1 MQFRIGDRVV
11 HPMYGVG
18 TVKSWT
24 EQEFGGGQMREYYE
38 VETDSATVWVPI
50 DGQGATV
57 LRGIASRHSLAE
69 CRRLLSSAPVPLDR
83 SQKLRQIEIGSRLK
97 GGLLPALCE
106 TVRDLRAF
114 NSGATLPPSDERVL
128 RRIYKALCEEWAAS
142 EGVSEQAALHE
153 IEDLLLESH
162 AAQVAVKGLG
172 N

>member
-18 TVKSWT
+18 TVKSWS

-38 VETDSATVWVPI
+38 VETESATVWVPI

-57 LRGIASRHSLAE
+57 LRGIASPHSLAE
-69 CRRLLSSAPVPLDR
+69 CRRLLSSVPVPLDR
-83 SQKLRQIEIGSRLK
+83 SQKVRQIEIGSRLK
-97 GGLLPALCE
+97 GGLLPALCI

-114 NSGATLPPSDERVL
+114 NSRAPLPPSDERVL
-128 RRIYKALCEEWAAS
+128 RRIFKALCEEWAAS

-153 IEDLLLESH
+153 IEDLLLESR
-162 AAQVAVKGLG
+162 AAQVAVRELG